1 MAGGTQFQ
9 HEYADHLVHEVRAG
23 RMTRRELLV
32 RAGVVGLSATLVG
45 QILAACGSASSS
57 TSSGATTAGSGGTP
71 KKGGTLVF
79 AWDSE
84 PATLDP
90 AIAWN
95 LVDWQVEHGVFE
107 SLYKYHAVP
116 GVAGTTLEPAMAAA
130 MPTMS
135 NCGKTYTIKL
145 KPGILFQPPINREV
159 TAEDFKYSF
168 ERMMRLPNAPGTY
181 FYTNV
186 VGAAAYQA
194 GKAAHVAGYKALDKY
209 TIEIDLDQRVAF
221 SRE

>member
-1 MAGGTQFQ
+1 MQSGTQFQ
-9 HEYADHLVHEVRAG
+9 HEYAGHLVREALAG

-45 QILAACGSASSS
+45 QVLAACGGASSG
-57 TSSGATTAGSGGTP
+57 TSSGAATAGSGGTP

-95 LVDWQVEHGVFE
+95 LVDWQVEHSVFE
-107 SLYKYHAVP
+107 SLFKYRAVP
-116 GVAGTTLEPAMAAA
+116 GVAGTTLEPAMAVA

-135 NCGKTYTIKL
+135 NGGTTYTIKL
-145 KPGILFQPPINREV
+145 KPGILFQPPVSREV
-159 TAEDFKYSF
+159 TAAGLQVQLRAHD
-168 ERMMRLPNAPGTY
+168 AP
-181 FYTNV
+181 
-186 VGAAAYQA
+186 A
-194 GKAAHVAGYKALDKY
+194 
-209 TIEIDLDQRVAF
+209 QRPRAPTSTPASWGRPPIRPARRPT
-221 SRE
+221 SRASRRSTSTPSRSTSTSPTWPS